1 MRGLQAEMHALR
13 KELDH
18 AKLNAMQLEQARQQ
32 AEGAAAA
39 AQGELAA
46 LREADAQVQQE
57 CFRLQQALHDSTRKV
72 QVRGVVGRWLGRG
85 CHVSLTVHWH
95 LVLSPCMGTQS
106 ACVRG
111 VRGSPLEFLPGGMRN
126 SGAVQATRRWPEPS
140 AAATTRFSAVLS
152 ATGAA
157 PPTAG
162 VLCCAVCRP
171 SAWTAAA

>member
-57 CFRLQQALHDSTRKV
+57 CFRLQQALHDTTRKV
-72 QVRGVVGRWLGRG
+72 QVRSRG
-85 CHVSLTVHWH
+85 
-95 LVLSPCMGTQS
+95 GT
-106 ACVRG
+106 AR
-111 VRGSPLEFLPGGMRN
+111 
-126 SGAVQATRRWPEPS
+126 
-140 AAATTRFSAVLS
+140 
-152 ATGAA
+152 
-157 PPTAG
+157 
-162 VLCCAVCRP
+162 
-171 SAWTAAA
+171 